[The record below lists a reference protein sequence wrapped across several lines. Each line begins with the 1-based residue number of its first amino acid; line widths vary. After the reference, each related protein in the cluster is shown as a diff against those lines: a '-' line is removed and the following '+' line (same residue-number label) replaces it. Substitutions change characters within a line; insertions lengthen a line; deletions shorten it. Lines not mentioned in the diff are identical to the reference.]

1 MKRSLIRP
9 KWWQL
14 ILSITLVLGLFY
26 KEATS
31 PLSKAGHTV
40 IEIGLVFL
48 LYGLVMA
55 WLNVNET
62 ALISDELEEYKKM
75 TVWNR
80 RGSPLSGSNHVV
92 DRNDNNR
99 AEPVE
104 TDHEGRTWPVWVNSV
119 MAIVVAL
126 FKIQDQ

>member
-9 KWWQL
+9 KWWLL
-14 ILSITLVLGLFY
+14 ILSVTLVLGLFY
-26 KEATS
+26 KETTL
-31 PLSKAGHTV
+31 PLSKAGHTW

-55 WLNVNET
+55 WLNENET

-75 TVWNR
+75 AVGNR
-80 RGSPLSGSNHVV
+80 RGNPHSGSNDVV
-92 DRNDNNR
+92 DRKDNNR
-99 AEPVE
+99 PEPVE
-104 TDHEGRTWPVWVNSV
+104 TDHEGRTWPVWVSSV
-119 MAIVVAL
+119 MAIIVAL